1 MSKSGRLKY
10 FAVHLPASAMPTLL
24 ATPWPSGPVVVS
36 TPEVQRYSGW
46 PGHLLSSCRAA
57 VMSPP
62 DAEAKVAKRPAGQW
76 VVNQPGDSGNGK
88 LDETR
93 PGRTFPPPKCVLDS
107 PQGAGQ
113 AGQRGV
119 GDPPHAQRR
128 ARTSMS

>member
-1 MSKSGRLKY
+1 MAIG
-10 FAVHLPASAMPTLL
+10 VP
-24 ATPWPSGPVVVS
+24 
-36 TPEVQRYSGW
+36 GW
-46 PGHLLSSCRAA
+46 PELAAWTASIARVRMVLMHFRSSGGAA

-88 LDETR
+88 VDETG
-93 PGRTFPPPKCVLDS
+93 PGSTFPPPKCVLDS

-128 ARTSMS
+128 ARTSMSSIEKIHGRIF